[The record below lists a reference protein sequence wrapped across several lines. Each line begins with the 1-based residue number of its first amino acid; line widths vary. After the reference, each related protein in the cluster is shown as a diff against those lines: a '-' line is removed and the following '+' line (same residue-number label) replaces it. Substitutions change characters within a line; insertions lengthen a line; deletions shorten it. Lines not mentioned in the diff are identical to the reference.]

1 MENIYANLLKLAKL
15 LCHVKKKR
23 KSVLTQKSSDT
34 LPETFNLI
42 TRNKCIYTLAYFID
56 KCEENINLENL

>member
-15 LCHVKKKR
+15 LCHVKKEW

-34 LPETFNLI
+34 FPETFNLI
-42 TRNKCIYTLAYFID
+42 TINKCIYTLAYFID